1 MTEYRRAHMPGASWF
16 FTVNLAQR
24 KGNHLLVDQ
33 IDSLRAAFEAVR
45 ARHPFR
51 MEAVVILPEHLH
63 CIMTLPEGDADFS
76 TRWNLIKG
84 NFSRTVEKGERIS
97 QSRAIRGERGI
108 WQRRFWEHLI
118 RDQADFNRHADYIHW
133 NPVKHG
139 WVRRVAD
146 WPHSSFHKYVQSG
159 IYPTDWGGGA
169 GEIDGGE

>member
-1 MTEYRRAHMPGASWF
+1 MTEYRRAHVPGASWF

-24 KGNHLLVDQ
+24 KRNSLLVDR
-33 IDSLRAAFEAVR
+33 IGLLRAAFGAVR
-45 ARHPFR
+45 ERHPFR
-51 MEAVVILPEHLH
+51 MNAVVILPDHLH

-84 NFSRTVEKGERIS
+84 NFFRAIEKGERIS
-97 QSRAIRGERGI
+97 PSRAKRGERWI

-118 RDQADFNRHADYIHW
+118 RDQDDFNRHADYIHW

-146 WPHSSFHKYVQSG
+146 WPHSSFHGCVRRG
-159 IYPTDWGGGA
+159 IYPLNWCGGTDGVVCR
-169 GEIDGGE
+169 E